1 MEKIK
6 KKKADTMCSEFFE
19 QFLDLLKKKKI
30 QDLELSQSLETIEF
44 ISLNYLKLS
53 VSFTQ
58 FSD

>member
-1 MEKIK
+1 
-6 KKKADTMCSEFFE
+6 MCSEFFE

>member
-1 MEKIK
+1 
-6 KKKADTMCSEFFE
+6 MCSEFFE
-19 QFLDLLKKKKI
+19 QFLDLLKKKKKI